1 MVSKTTQSCGK
12 AWPVSWVPCS
22 IHLTQ
27 KGGSISFCARN
38 LDFLFFNFFMKALKP
53 NYCVQGYII
62 MRDLSLISLVLV
74 NMEWS
79 PGALRLESDWK
90 RGLMSTQFVVSWPTV
105 KNSKYSWYLNCWA
118 RWLDETLYPKTYSQ
132 GLRIHFAETPELSEV
147 ALLPLCHGECLPDIT
162 LHTHTYQQYPVPIQE
177 IQTVVRILLSISNWI
192 RQICGQIPDNASQSG
207 LCIIRLSLTASP
219 HHSKG

>member
-12 AWPVSWVPCS
+12 AWPVSLVPCS

-53 NYCVQGYII
+53 NYCVQGYIV

-118 RWLDETLYPKTYSQ
+118 RWLDGTLYPKTYSQ

-147 ALLPLCHGECLPDIT
+147 AFSYHCAMENVFLTSPFT
-162 LHTHTYQQYPVPIQE
+162 HTHTSSTQCPFRTYKQ
-177 IQTVVRILLSISNWI
+177 LSGSYW
-192 RQICGQIPDNASQSG
+192 A
-207 LCIIRLSLTASP
+207 
-219 HHSKG
+219 